1 MKDHQAQTWKDVKPC
16 LKVSDDIKNYFA
28 KLSEKVKKINEQ
40 LDNDFDVECLQEEDL
55 QNIVGDN

>member
-16 LKVSDDIKNYFA
+16 LKVSDDIKSYFA

-55 QNIVGDN
+55 QNIDGDN